1 MYRDSVPEVPER
13 DPTEDVTILI
23 KLYIL
28 ADRLQDL
35 ESANMIMDALV
46 RCSDY
51 HDDVPKAEICTL
63 AYETTPPGSPLRKLM
78 VDWWAHDMPDRLVE
92 ADEQIPRDM
101 LVDIAREF
109 GMIAIKRGKRAMA
122 VAPCRVSK
130 RARCY
135 YNQHDDEH
143 QACEG

>member
-1 MYRDSVPEVPER
+1 VYRDSVPEVPER

-78 VDWWAHDMPDRLVE
+78 VVWRVHDVAHCLVE
-92 ADEQIPRDM
+92 GAAQLPKDM
-101 LVDIAREF
+101 LAGIAREF
-109 GMIAIKRGKRAMA
+109 GMITAYQRHDVPGHDRHCLQGLE
-122 VAPCRVSK
+122 AP
-130 RARCY
+130 
-135 YNQHDDEH
+135 
-143 QACEG
+143 